1 MSEGRKDD
9 GMSESLYLDALTKW
23 GPQAQCDQCIEEMA
37 ELTVA
42 IRHRSRGKTADVCG
56 EIADVLIMAEQMR
69 LLFGADAVD
78 KIKAD
83 KLARLRRRL
92 DGVQA

>member
-1 MSEGRKDD
+1 
-9 GMSESLYLDALTKW
+9 MSESLYLNALTTY

-37 ELTVA
+37 ELTVE
-42 IRHRSRGKTADVCG
+42 IQHHKRGLEHNAPE

-78 KIKAD
+78 KIKAE

-92 DGVQA
+92 DGVQS